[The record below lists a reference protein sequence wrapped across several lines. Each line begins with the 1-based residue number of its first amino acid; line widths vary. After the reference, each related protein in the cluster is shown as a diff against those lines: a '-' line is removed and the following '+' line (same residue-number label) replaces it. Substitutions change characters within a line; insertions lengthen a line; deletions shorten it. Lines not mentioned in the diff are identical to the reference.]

1 MEGNVSLVSS
11 HVYIA
16 HSYTI
21 CDIFSGDKSC
31 RTSPND
37 TPSTKSM
44 NMYGHPASLS
54 SSLLHPCI
62 SGTGIQ
68 VRSRT
73 SRVVTTKEFIIRSS
87 NCGFG
92 WENIR
97 PGRGIRTI
105 HFWPV
110 EGKWRGMTMLKV
122 PKVGTQVKGGEMQG
136 MLLLRREAMRQSPSR
151 EMPERKSSTAITD
164 SDEELEVIDLGVRPV
179 PVNITQTRAITL
191 HFVCNLR

>member
-1 MEGNVSLVSS
+1 MGVPRQPMEGNVSLVSS
-11 HVYIA
+11 HVYMA

-31 RTSPND
+31 RTSPKD
-37 TPSTKSM
+37 TPSTKSI

-68 VRSRT
+68 VRSLT

-92 WENIR
+92 CENIR

-105 HFWPV
+105 HFCEV

-122 PKVGTQVKGGEMQG
+122 PKVGIQVVGGEMQG
-136 MLLLRREAMRQSPSR
+136 VLLLRREAMRQRPSR
-151 EMPERKSSTAITD
+151 EMPERKSSTAMTD
-164 SDEELEVIDLGVRPV
+164 SEEELEVIDLGVRPT
-179 PVNITQTRAITL
+179 PR
-191 HFVCNLR
+191 